1 MTNEFCLEFAA
12 ALAVMLM
19 ELNAELKDFEEHIDA
34 SLTIELEQACR
45 S

>member
-1 MTNEFCLEFAA
+1 MTDEFCREFAA

-19 ELNAELKDFEEHIDA
+19 ELNAELKDFEEHIDS
-34 SLTIELEQACR
+34 SLTIELEKACR

>member
-1 MTNEFCLEFAA
+1 MTDEFCREFAA

-19 ELNAELKDFEEHIDA
+19 ELNAELKDFEEHSDTI
-34 SLTIELEQACR
+34 LTVELEQPCR

>member
-1 MTNEFCLEFAA
+1 MTDVFCREFAA

-19 ELNAELKDFEEHIDA
+19 ELNVELKDFEEQIDS

-45 S
+45 R